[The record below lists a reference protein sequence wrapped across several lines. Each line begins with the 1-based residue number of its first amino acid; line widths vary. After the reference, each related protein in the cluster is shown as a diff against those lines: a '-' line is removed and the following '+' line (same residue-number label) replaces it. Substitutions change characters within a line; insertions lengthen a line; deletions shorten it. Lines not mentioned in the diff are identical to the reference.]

1 MRRCRQCAD
10 ERHADRV
17 NSSFHRALL
26 SFRVDLRSADEEPGR
41 MVDSCWGDRKNQLK
55 RCGFQLF
62 AALWAKRHP
71 ALREDRRRNSYSSDY
86 YRCRERAA
94 AFGHALH
101 RAAHLATAVVS
112 EWKRRD
118 WRERE

>member
-1 MRRCRQCAD
+1 
-10 ERHADRV
+10 
-17 NSSFHRALL
+17 
-26 SFRVDLRSADEEPGR
+26 

-101 RAAHLATAVVS
+101 WAAHLATAVVS

>member
-1 MRRCRQCAD
+1 
-10 ERHADRV
+10 
-17 NSSFHRALL
+17 
-26 SFRVDLRSADEEPGR
+26 
-41 MVDSCWGDRKNQLK
+41 MVDSCWGDRKNQQK
-55 RCGFQLF
+55 RRGFQLF
-62 AALWAKRHP
+62 AALRARRHP
-71 ALREDRRRNSYSSDY
+71 TLRKNRRWQGYSNGY